1 MGWRDDARL
10 ARVRGADAAF
20 HKGPLASIGRHHA
33 RLTAPFPAVLRFLL
47 AACLALAALSATAAE
62 RPLAVLAP
70 GLELDADAR
79 AVLAPLLKASQVPAE
94 ADDEDEERALR
105 LLLADAREALATEGW
120 FEPTLKL
127 EPGARDGDPYLLRLE
142 TGPRVLIGEVD
153 LRFEGAVTDPRFEQR
168 LAALKRDWPLVE
180 GMPFRAPAW
189 EAVKTW
195 VVEDLSAN
203 DFATARIAASR
214 VEVDV
219 PKRRARVELTVDSG
233 PAYTFGPLRV
243 EGLTRYPASV
253 VESLNPPSP
262 GQPFDRTVLNDFAVR
277 LQASS
282 FLAGATVIPQFDP
295 DHPDLTPVLVT
306 VNEAQRRRLSVGV
319 GYASDTGAHF
329 EVLYRQAMVFDRPW
343 TLQAGARI
351 DQVGGYGF
359 AELLLPLRG
368 GVWRDAVGVLF
379 DDSEIENQRV
389 RRIGAGAS
397 TTRLLGPRLGRNH
410 ETTYTLNYSN
420 EKRTIPDAAPIQIN
434 TLSATVNWIFRD
446 VDSVTN
452 PRSGQLLQ
460 LQGSLGA
467 SGASMGDGFQR
478 AYGRIVQF
486 LPLGSKD
493 VLVLRA
499 ELGYV
504 NAESTSNVPN
514 SFLFRTGG
522 ATSVRGYDFQSL
534 GVDENGAVVGGRALA
549 VGSLEYVHWV
559 SDWGVA
565 AFVDAGDAAAR
576 VRDLSPAW
584 GYGLGAR
591 VRTPA
596 GPFAIDVAYGERYNQ
611 VRVQF
616 AVTLA
621 F

>member
-1 MGWRDDARL
+1 M
-10 ARVRGADAAF
+10 
-20 HKGPLASIGRHHA
+20 
-33 RLTAPFPAVLRFLL
+33 LRFLF
-47 AACLALAALSATAAE
+47 AALLALAALSAQAAE

-70 GLELDADAR
+70 GLELDADAGS
-79 AVLAPLLKASQVPAE
+79 VLAPLLKSSRVPAE

-105 LLLADAREALATEGW
+105 VLLADAREALATEGW
-120 FEPTLKL
+120 FEPRLKL
-127 EPGARDGDPYLLRLE
+127 EPGAGERDPYLLRVE
-142 TGPRVLIGEVD
+142 TGPRVVVGEVD
-153 LRFEGAVTDPRFEQR
+153 LRFEGAITDPRFAAR
-168 LAALKRDWPLVE
+168 LEALKRDWPLVE
-180 GMPFRAPAW
+180 GMAFRTPAW

-195 VVEDLSAN
+195 VVEDLSSN

-219 PKRRARVELTVDSG
+219 PRQRARVELTVDSG
-233 PAYTFGPLRV
+233 PAYTFGPLRI
-243 EGLTRYPASV
+243 EGLARFPDNV
-253 VESLNPPSP
+253 IESLNTLRP
-262 GQPFDRTVLNDFAVR
+262 GQPYDRAALNDFTVR
-277 LQASS
+277 LQASP
-282 FLAGATVIPQFDP
+282 FLTGVTVTPQFDP
-295 DHPDLTPVLVT
+295 EHPDLTPVLVT
-306 VNEAQRRRLSVGV
+306 VTEAQRRRLSVGL

-343 TLQAGARI
+343 TLQAGARV

-359 AELLLPLRG
+359 AELLFPLRG

-379 DDSEIENQRV
+379 DDSDIENQRV
-389 RRIGAGAS
+389 RRMGVGAS
-397 TTRLLGPRLGRNH
+397 TTRLLGQRLGRNH
-410 ETTYTLNYSN
+410 ETTYTINFGN
-420 EKRTIPDAAPIQIN
+420 EKRTVPDTAPIRIN
-434 TLSATVNWIFRD
+434 TLSGTVNWIYRD

-467 SGASMGDGFQR
+467 SGASLGDGFQR
-478 AYGRIVQF
+478 AYGRLVQF
-486 LPLGSKD
+486 LPVGSKD
-493 VLVLRA
+493 VFVLRT

-504 NAESTSNVPN
+504 NAESTANVPN
-514 SFLFRTGG
+514 TFLFRTGG

-534 GVDENGAVVGGRALA
+534 GVDENGAVVGGRSLA
-549 VGSLEYVHWV
+549 VGSLEYVHWI

-565 AFVDAGDAAAR
+565 AFVDVGDAAAR
-576 VRDLSPAW
+576 VRDLSLAW

-596 GPFAIDVAYGERYNQ
+596 GPFAIDVAYGERFKQ

>member
-1 MGWRDDARL
+1 MLRL
-10 ARVRGADAAF
+10 
-20 HKGPLASIGRHHA
+20 
-33 RLTAPFPAVLRFLL
+33 LL
-47 AACLALAALSATAAE
+47 ATCLALATLSALAAE
-62 RPLAVLAP
+62 RALAVLAP

-79 AVLAPLLKASQVPAE
+79 SVLAPLLKSSLVPVE
-94 ADDEDEERALR
+94 ADEEDEERALR

-120 FEPTLKL
+120 FEPRLKL
-127 EPGARDGDPYLLRLE
+127 DPGASNRDPYLLRVE
-142 TGPRVLIGEVD
+142 PGPRVLIGEVD
-153 LRFEGAVTDPRFEQR
+153 LRFEGAVNEPRFAAR
-168 LAALKRDWPLVE
+168 LAAIRRDWPLVE
-180 GMPFRAPAW
+180 GLPFRAPAW
-189 EAVKTW
+189 QAVKAW
-195 VVEDLSAN
+195 VVEDLSGN

-219 PKRRARVELTVDSG
+219 PKQRARVELTVDSG
-233 PAYTFGPLRV
+233 PAYTFGPLRI
-243 EGLTRYPASV
+243 EGLTRYPSSV
-253 VESLNPPSP
+253 VESLSTLRP
-262 GQPFDRTVLNDFAVR
+262 GQPFDRALLNDFAVQ
-277 LQASS
+277 LQASP
-282 FLAGATVIPQFDP
+282 FLTSASVTPQFDP
-295 DHPDLTPVLVT
+295 EHPDLTPVVVT
-306 VNEAQRRRLSVGV
+306 VSEVQRRRLSVGL

-329 EVLYRQAMVFDRPW
+329 EVLYRQALVFDRPW

-351 DQVGGYGF
+351 DQVGGHGF
-359 AELLLPLRG
+359 ADLLFPLRG
-368 GVWRDAVGVLF
+368 GVWRDSVGVLF
-379 DDSEIENQRV
+379 DDSDIENQHV
-389 RRIGAGAS
+389 RRIGVGAS
-397 TTRLLGPRLGRNH
+397 TTRLLGQRLGRNH
-410 ETTYTLNYSN
+410 ETTYTLNYGN
-420 EKRTIPDAAPIQIN
+420 ETRTIPNTAPIRIN
-434 TLSATVNWIFRD
+434 TASATVNWIFRD
-446 VDSVTN
+446 VDSVAN
-452 PRSGQLLQ
+452 PRAGQLLQ

-478 AYGRIVQF
+478 AYGRVVQF
-486 LPLGSKD
+486 LPVGGRD
-493 VLVLRA
+493 VFVLRA

-504 NAESTSNVPN
+504 NAQSTSNVPN
-514 SFLFRTGG
+514 AFLFRTGG

-565 AFVDAGDAAAR
+565 VFVDAGDAAAR

-596 GPFAIDVAYGERYNQ
+596 GPFAIDLAYGERYNQ